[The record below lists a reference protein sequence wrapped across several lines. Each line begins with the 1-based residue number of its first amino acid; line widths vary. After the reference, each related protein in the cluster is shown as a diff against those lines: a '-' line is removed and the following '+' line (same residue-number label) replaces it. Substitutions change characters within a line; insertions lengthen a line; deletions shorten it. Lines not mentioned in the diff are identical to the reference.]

1 MPAGIPITRREHSAE
16 QLRRAAARSK
26 DGNAARRLLALA
38 HVMDGMPRGEAAVA
52 CGMTGQTLRDWV
64 HRYNAEGLPGLYD
77 RPSPGPK
84 PRLSPAQE
92 AQVKQW
98 VLQGPNLAQH
108 GVVRWRRIDLG
119 REIQK
124 QFGVTLA
131 ERRRSARLG
140 QCCAVLACAGCRCGR
155 SIHARTWRR
164 RRHLK
169 KLCRPGEALCS
180 GARARQADRTL
191 VAGRSPRRTAGHLD
205 SHLGRARQPSARAP

>member
-131 ERRRSARLG
+131 ERSVGTMLRRLG
-140 QCCAVLACAGCRCGR
+140 LRRLSVRPQHPRKDLAAQETFKKTLP
-155 SIHARTWRR
+155 TW
-164 RRHLK
+164 
-169 KLCRPGEALCS
+169 
-180 GARARQADRTL
+180 
-191 VAGRSPRRTAGHLD
+191 
-205 SHLGRARQPSARAP
+205 